1 MCGII
6 GYTGNKPAKDII
18 LSGLSRLEYR
28 GYDSSGL
35 AIYNNGS
42 YPKILKSA
50 GKISELADLISESN
64 LEGTTGIGHTRWA
77 THGPP
82 TQDNA
87 HPHQDC
93 SDEISIVH
101 NGIVENFKELKTDL
115 EKKGHTFESDTD
127 TECIP
132 HLIEQYLKDGNDFL
146 ESVRQTA
153 KALDGAN
160 AILAVHKNAPD
171 TIIAFRLGYAGGLVI
186 GKAHDEMLIASD
198 LPAITPY
205 TNNVAYIE
213 PGEIASINPVSA
225 SFYSIGGKSI
235 PKKFVITP
243 RNQIDS
249 GKGRYR
255 HYMLKEINQQPESII
270 QTLSGRVS
278 FNDLTID
285 LPELSNFNA
294 DKINRVVLIGMGT
307 SLHAAMVARH
317 WIESFAK
324 ITTEIDN
331 SSEFRYRDPLVNDK
345 TLIVSICQSGETAD
359 TLAAMELA
367 RNKGA
372 QQITLFNYENTQSTR
387 IADYSMQIKAGPEIA
402 VAASKT
408 FTCSLV
414 SLYLLAIELGVKLNR
429 LTTKEIQNKISELS
443 KLPDMIGQILYQ
455 SNEYAQLAK
464 SLSHYHNFLF
474 LGRGINHP
482 IAMEGAL
489 KLKEIS
495 YIHAEGYPAGEM
507 KHGPISLI
515 DENMPVV
522 AIAPSSD
529 LYEKMESN
537 INECKARGAP
547 ILSVVTEGNDTISNI
562 SEHCI
567 YLPESS
573 HELSPILTSLPLQLL
588 SYHIAVTRGCDV
600 DQPRN
605 LAKSVTVE

>member
-35 AIYNNGS
+35 AIYKDG
-42 YPKILKSA
+42 YHPKILKST
-50 GKISELADLISESN
+50 GKISELADLVSQTN

-82 TQDNA
+82 TQNNA

-93 SDEISIVH
+93 ANEISVVH
-101 NGIVENFKELKTDL
+101 NGIVENFQELKDTL
-115 EKKGHTFESDTD
+115 KNTGHIFESDTD

-132 HLIEQYLKDGNDFL
+132 HLIEQYLKEGNDFL
-146 ESVRQTA
+146 ESARKTA
-153 KALDGAN
+153 KALQGAN
-160 AILAVHKNAPD
+160 ALLAVHKNNPD
-171 TIIAFRLGYAGGLVI
+171 TIIAFRLGYAGGLVV
-186 GKAHDEMLIASD
+186 GNANDEMLIASD

-213 PGEIASINPVSA
+213 PGEIASINPISA
-225 SFYSIGGKSI
+225 SFYSIEGKSI
-235 PKKFVITP
+235 SKTFVITP
-243 RNQIDS
+243 RTQIDS

-255 HYMLKEINQQPESII
+255 HYMLKEINQQPQSVM
-270 QTLSGRVS
+270 QTLGGRIS
-278 FNDLTID
+278 FNNLTLD
-285 LPELSNFNA
+285 LPELSNFNP
-294 DKINRVVLIGMGT
+294 DRINRIVLLGMGT
-307 SLHAAMVARH
+307 SLHAAMVAKY

-331 SSEFRYRDPLVNDK
+331 SSEFRYRDPLVDDK

-367 RNKGA
+367 HNKGA
-372 QQITLFNYENTQSTR
+372 QQITLCNYENTQSTR
-387 IADYSMQIKAGPEIA
+387 IANNTMLIKAGPEIA
-402 VAASKT
+402 VAATKT

-414 SLYLLAIELGVKLNR
+414 LLYLLSMELGLKLNR
-429 LTTKEIQNKISELS
+429 LSQADLQNNINELS
-443 KLPDMIGQILYQ
+443 KLPDMMGQIL
-455 SNEYAQLAK
+455 SNSIQYSELAK
-464 SLSHYHNFLF
+464 QLSHYQNFLF

-495 YIHAEGYPAGEM
+495 YIHAEGYAAGEM

-522 AIAPSSD
+522 ALAPSGD

-537 INECKARGAP
+537 INECRARGAP
-547 ILSVVTEGNDTISNI
+547 ILSVVTEGNETISNI
-562 SEHCI
+562 SDYCI
-567 YLPESS
+567 YLPKSS
-573 HELSPILTSLPLQLL
+573 HQLSPILTSLPLQLL
-588 SYHIAVTRGCDV
+588 SYHIAITRGCDV

>member
-35 AIYNNGS
+35 AIYKDG
-42 YPKILKSA
+42 YPPKILKST
-50 GKISELADLISESN
+50 GKISELADLVSQTN

-82 TQDNA
+82 TQNNA

-93 SDEISIVH
+93 ANEISVVH
-101 NGIVENFKELKTDL
+101 NGIVENFQELKDTL
-115 EKKGHTFESDTD
+115 KNTGHIFESDTD

-132 HLIEQYLKDGNDFL
+132 HLIEQYLKEGNDFL
-146 ESVRQTA
+146 ESARKTA
-153 KALDGAN
+153 KALQGAN
-160 AILAVHKNAPD
+160 ALLAVHKNNPD
-171 TIIAFRLGYAGGLVI
+171 TIIAFRLGYAGGLVV
-186 GKAHDEMLIASD
+186 GNANDEMLIASD

-213 PGEIASINPVSA
+213 PGEIASINPISA
-225 SFYSIGGKSI
+225 SFYSIEGKSI
-235 PKKFVITP
+235 SKTFVITP

-255 HYMLKEINQQPESII
+255 HYMLKEINQQPQSVM
-270 QTLSGRVS
+270 QTLGGRIS
-278 FNDLTID
+278 FNNLTLD
-285 LPELSNFNA
+285 LPELSNFNP
-294 DKINRVVLIGMGT
+294 DRINRIVLLGMGT
-307 SLHAAMVARH
+307 SFHAAMVAKY

-331 SSEFRYRDPLVNDK
+331 SSEFRYRDPLVDDK

-367 RNKGA
+367 HNKGA
-372 QQITLFNYENTQSTR
+372 QQITLCNYENTQSTR
-387 IADYSMQIKAGPEIA
+387 IANNTMLIKAGPEIA
-402 VAASKT
+402 VAATKT

-414 SLYLLAIELGVKLNR
+414 LLYLLSMELGLKLNR
-429 LTTKEIQNKISELS
+429 LSQADLQNNINELS
-443 KLPDMIGQILYQ
+443 KLPDMMGQIL
-455 SNEYAQLAK
+455 SNSIQYSELAK
-464 SLSHYHNFLF
+464 QLSHYQNFLF

-495 YIHAEGYPAGEM
+495 YIHAEGYAAGEM

-522 AIAPSSD
+522 ALAPSGD

-537 INECKARGAP
+537 INECRARGAP
-547 ILSVVTEGNDTISNI
+547 ILSVVTEGNETISNI
-562 SEHCI
+562 SDYCI
-567 YLPESS
+567 YLPKSS
-573 HELSPILTSLPLQLL
+573 HQLSPILTSLPLQLL
-588 SYHIAVTRGCDV
+588 SYHIAITRGCDV